1 MNYKAG
7 DKLVIE
13 IKKASDEYKGVY
25 ETVNGYRLTEG
36 ALDDFERLDG
46 DYINEYFGDLQDEA
60 FREGRSRG
68 FEEGMKWC
76 AGNEEDAYKNGFN
89 DAVLILEKLL
99 LVKDTT
105 GKGMDII
112 TILEELRK
120 E

>member
-13 IKKASDEYKGVY
+13 IKKVSDECKGMY
-25 ETVNGYRLTEG
+25 EAVNGYTFTESV
-36 ALDDFERLDG
+36 LDDFDRLDG

-60 FREGRSRG
+60 FSEGRSRG
-68 FEEGMKWC
+68 VEEGIKWC

-112 TILEELRK
+112 TIMEELRK